1 MTARGESRRP
11 RPPLAAD
18 SHGPVSF
25 ATLAHGDVMEIDGRR
40 RRIAAIVQHRTGVTV
55 QFADTG
61 TVRVLCPPEVCR
73 IDGRQIRLDEIPA
86 GRCLWCPR
94 ERPLVP
100 VGLYT
105 AQSGR
110 QVTAYACT
118 GCLERH
124 SLLPLAFRPPGSGT
138 EVHRRTARTT

>member
-1 MTARGESRRP
+1 MTVRRGAGLPRRP
-11 RPPLAAD
+11 ATA
-18 SHGPVSF
+18 SGNGAVAY

-40 RRIAAIVQHRTGVTV
+40 RRIAAIIQDRTGFVV

-61 TVRVLCPPEVCR
+61 TLRVLGPPEVCR
-73 IDGRQIRLDEIPA
+73 IDGRQIRLDEIPT

-100 VGLYT
+100 VGLYLT
-105 AQSGR
+105 QSGR
-110 QVTAYACT
+110 EVTTYACT

-124 SLLPLAFRPPGSGT
+124 DLLPLAFRPTGSGT
-138 EVHRRTARTT
+138 EVLRRTGQRS